1 MGNRSSGMASTDP
14 WMLFG
19 WEADRAKWAEIHAKA
34 RGRAPSAKAKAS
46 RPWANLQDTS
56 DYPRARYQRRR
67 AE

>member
-46 RPWANLQDTS
+46 RPWAN
-56 DYPRARYQRRR
+56 
-67 AE
+67 